1 MSVKTTPADSSII
14 PSHPLI
20 SVRYGNMERGAHCK
34 PDYGDLILGAD
45 GIKEEYLD
53 TRASD
58 IARGVRP
65 QMRWIRERYNQPTT
79 FV

>member
-1 MSVKTTPADSSII
+1 MATWNSVLTLSQTD
-14 PSHPLI
+14 
-20 SVRYGNMERGAHCK
+20 
-34 PDYGDLILGAD
+34 GDLIPGAD